1 MNKKMLFCCTVLI
14 ILLFVMVIVACTPDS
29 KTDCEIT
36 SATGFTINETTLSI
50 KVPNQQDSFSFS
62 NSITVSQNANWYVS
76 TDIEGNNQIPS
87 GTVSLQVGDNIFY
100 INITSGNGSSKKQYT
115 ANIRRREIYT
125 VTYEPNNG
133 EQSIVLKI
141 EEDGKINNQTV
152 EKHGFTL
159 DGWLYGDKF
168 WDFENDTIKN
178 NTVLTAAWSGKQYTV
193 SFDTNV
199 EENIPSV
206 EVTCGNLYQFETV
219 EKEHYQFLGWAY
231 NNIMLTDE
239 NGNSLSKWFISDNI
253 TVTACWEPIKY
264 QLCYDNVF
272 EAENAN
278 PQYYTIESEN
288 IHLLTPYR
296 LGYDFI
302 GWTENDE
309 FIYDIPSGT
318 YGDKI
323 LIANWEEINYTISY
337 ENIDNAIND
346 NPTIYNINSNIIIL
360 NQAERAGYDFLGWFD
375 DGDNQV
381 IEIPTG
387 TYGNIKLS
395 AKWEMIVYN
404 VTYHL
409 DGGINSAS
417 NIVNYSINTLGGE
430 NEAIELYSPTKE
442 SIITDIETNGNG
454 QFSVTR
460 DVYFFTGW
468 FLDNQFIDSVN
479 YITLGVKELYAKWET
494 SSTTTTEE
502 IYTIEN
508 DKVLFG
514 SYPQSLV
521 TDTSILSALG
531 GYEDNSWNDYDY
543 HCSGVT
549 NFMYYCDKIYNNE
562 KYRGVFFTEYRAINT
577 LETSS
582 IENSYQDDNGYF
594 TSTVYWFRYE
604 PIKWNLINNNNGK
617 ITLVSDLILDSQN
630 FDYDATL
637 SNIYSESTIRSWL
650 NNSFYS
656 TAFDEI
662 QQKIIETH
670 ETDNSVNSTE
680 DDINPN
686 TSENTYDKV
695 FLMSAFEAN
704 TWFNSNTERIRRG
717 TDYSK
722 CQGLYVNET
731 TSFQGNSSYLLRSPN
746 STYSLLTKIVTYS
759 GQNLYSAGIT
769 DTYYGIVPVIVLQ
782 S

>member
-239 NGNSLSKWFISDNI
+239 NGNSLTKWFIADNI
-253 TVTACWEPIKY
+253 TVTACWEPVKY
-264 QLCYDNVF
+264 QLYYENIF

-309 FIYDIPSGT
+309 LIYDIPSGT
-318 YGDKI
+318 YGNKI
-323 LIANWEEINYTISY
+323 LKANWEEINYTISY
-337 ENIDNAIND
+337 ENIDNATND
-346 NPTIYNINSNIIIL
+346 NPTVYNINSNVIIL

-375 DGDNQV
+375 DGNNQV

-409 DGGINSAS
+409 DGGINSGLNKS
-417 NIVNYSINTLGGE
+417 SYTIEDLGG
-430 NEAIELYSPTKE
+430 ADKVIPLYSATKADTLRE
-442 SIITDIETNGNG
+442 VLSYKNGAFNVEKSQYDFEGWYSDVNFNNKLTEISLGITDI
-454 QFSVTR
+454 
-460 DVYFFTGW
+460 
-468 FLDNQFIDSVN
+468 
-479 YITLGVKELYAKWET
+479 YAKWHKIDT
-494 SSTTTTEE
+494 ITTEQ
-502 IYTIEN
+502 IYTMEN
-508 DKVLFG
+508 NVISFG
-514 SYPQSLV
+514 NYPQTRV
-521 TDTSILSALG
+521 TDTETLKELG
-531 GYEDNSWNDYDY
+531 DFNINNWHSYPYYIENVQSE
-543 HCSGVT
+543 
-549 NFMYYCDKIYNNE
+549 FMYYIDKTLNGQL
-562 KYRGVFFTEYRAINT
+562 YRGVYFKSYRPNYISRNSNVDN
-577 LETSS
+577 SS
-582 IENSYQDDNGYF
+582 QDNNGYF
-594 TSTVYWFRYE
+594 KGIVYWFKYE
-604 PIKWNLINNNNGK
+604 PVQWK
-617 ITLVSDLILDSQN
+617 IVDSTDNSLKLVSQQILDSKEFN
-630 FDYDATL
+630 SLYSNANDY
-637 SNIYSESTIRSWL
+637 NNSTIKNWL
-650 NNSFYS
+650 NDVLYYETFNDIEKIIINSFQDANAKYNYLS
-656 TAFDEI
+656 
-662 QQKIIETH
+662 
-670 ETDNSVNSTE
+670 
-680 DDINPN
+680 
-686 TSENTYDKV
+686 
-695 FLMSAFEAN
+695 LMSYNQAIE
-704 TWFNSNTERIRRG
+704 WFPSSSDLHFQG
-717 TDYSK
+717 TDYAK
-722 CQGLYVNET
+722 CQGLNV
-731 TSFQGNSSYLLRSPN
+731 SSIISEIEYSDCWLLSPN
-746 STYSLLTKIVTYS
+746 ENNSYEVNYIYS
-759 GQNLYSAGIT
+759 GGAIYNRSVYYTNMGIL
-769 DTYYGIVPVIVLQ
+769 PVLEIHK
-782 S
+782 